1 LSSIQPKDTVTTNV
15 SGCIASYSYIYL
27 HDTSRYMQ
35 IHSYTYASYLDIFWS
50 DCVGIC
56 MYLYVSACIM

>member
-1 LSSIQPKDTVTTNV
+1 V

-35 IHSYTYASYLDIFWS
+35 IHSYAYASYLDIFWS
-50 DCVGIC
+50 DCVGIR